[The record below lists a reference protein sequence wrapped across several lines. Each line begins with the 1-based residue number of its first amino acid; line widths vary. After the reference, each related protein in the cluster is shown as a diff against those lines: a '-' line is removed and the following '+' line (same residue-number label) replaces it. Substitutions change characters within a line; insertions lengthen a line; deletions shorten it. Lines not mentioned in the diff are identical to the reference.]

1 MIARQPLRARSV
13 RVDGGRVLVAEIG
26 SGPPLVLIH
35 GLGGTFR
42 YWLESAR
49 HLAEHYRVLI
59 PDVPGFGGSDPAARP
74 FSMPAAGARLL
85 AASEQLGVTR
95 PVLVGHSLGGPIAA
109 LAAAQAPDRVGGV
122 VLVSTTGL
130 SPQRAWRRHVLL
142 PIMRC
147 ALRNPNPW
155 ENLLGAHAW
164 ARGIVFTEMLARP
177 RELDPFTTRM
187 LVGGAS
193 LARQLADSLEA
204 SLACD
209 LRETLRE
216 LPAPLGVV
224 WGEHDE
230 TVSIADAELAQRL
243 RPDARARIVP
253 AAGHLPMIEFPA
265 AFAVALRD
273 VLPDGWRDDAS
284 RVGSFR

>member
-1 MIARQPLRARSV
+1 
-13 RVDGGRVLVAEIG
+13 VDGGRVLVAELG
-26 SGPPLVLIH
+26 SGPPIVLIH
-35 GLGGTFR
+35 GLAGTFR

-49 HLAEHYRVLI
+49 HLAEHFRVLV

-74 FSMPAAGARLL
+74 FSMSAAGERVL
-85 AASEQLGVTR
+85 AACEQLGALR

-109 LAAAQAPDRVGGV
+109 LAGAQAPARVGGV

-142 PIMRC
+142 PVMRH
-147 ALRNPNPW
+147 ALRDHRTW
-155 ENLLGAHAW
+155 ENLLGSHPW

-193 LARQLADSLEA
+193 LARQLGDSLEA

-209 LRETLRE
+209 LRDTLRE
-216 LPAPLGVV
+216 LALPLGVV

-230 TVSIADAELAQRL
+230 TVSIVDARLVQRL

-253 AAGHLPMIEFPA
+253 RAGHLPMIEFPQ
-265 AFAVALRD
+265 AFAAALGD
-273 VLPDGWRDDAS
+273 VLPVGWRSDDS
-284 RVGSFR
+284 RVRSSR

>member
-1 MIARQPLRARSV
+1 VALRYRSV
-13 RVDGGRVLVAEIG
+13 RLDGGRVQLAELG

-35 GLGGTFR
+35 GLAGTFR

-49 HLAEHYRVLI
+49 QLARDYRVLI
-59 PDVPGFGGSDPAARP
+59 PDVPGFGGSDPASHP
-74 FSMPAAGARLL
+74 FSMLPAGARML
-85 AASEQLGVTR
+85 AACELLGAER

-109 LAAAQAPDRVGGV
+109 LVGEQSPERVSGV

-142 PIMRC
+142 PVMRL
-147 ALRNPNPW
+147 ALRNPRPW
-155 ENLLGAHAW
+155 ENLLGSHPW

-177 RELDPFTTRM
+177 RELDPVTTRM

-193 LARQLADSLEA
+193 LARQLGDSLEA

-209 LRETLRE
+209 LRDTLRE
-216 LPAPLGVV
+216 LPLPLGII

-230 TVSIADAELAQRL
+230 TVSIEDAQLAQRL
-243 RPDARARIVP
+243 RPDARAQIVP
-253 AAGHLPMIEFPA
+253 GAGHLPMIEFPE
-265 AFAVALRD
+265 AFATALRA
-273 VLPDGWRDDAS
+273 VLPDGWQRDGS
-284 RVGSFR
+284 RVGSSR